1 MDVELASDPG
11 PSGNKEKERH
21 KRGGT
26 ADQQAEGDAAS
37 PDGQGGTNPE
47 AAAGGKR
54 PPLTTRLM
62 PVRFGEDALRPALL
76 FAVWEDP
83 PNEPFSAGSA
93 CSWTGN

>member
-1 MDVELASDPG
+1 MDVELVSDPG
-11 PSGNKEKERH
+11 PSGNKEEKRH

-37 PDGQGGTNPE
+37 PDGQGGADPE

-54 PPLTTRLM
+54 LCFTTCLM
-62 PVRFGEDALRPALL
+62 PVRCGEDALRHPLL

-83 PNEPFSAGSA
+83 PN
-93 CSWTGN
+93 